1 MHKFSL
7 AVAAL
12 MLSAVSLPGAVLAQT
27 TPTPDFATVDA
38 DKSGE
43 VSFAELQLVLPNVQE
58 EAFKTADADQS
69 GGLSETE
76 YATIAGSGGGT
87 LTQSAPSDKDSMS
100 NSGGSTTSK

>member
-1 MHKFSL
+1 
-7 AVAAL
+7 

-69 GGLSETE
+69 GGLNETE
-76 YATIAGSGGGT
+76 YATIAGGGAGGS